1 MMLVLLDSCK
11 FCLCRFF
18 LRFLIIVVLHVLVC
32 YVLARVLGIYLL
44 IKIINCPTVCLLF
57 HSVGFL
63 VGFVLSSI
71 LMSVVGSAVNTVIVC
86 FAESPAEFEEN
97 HPQLSAEM
105 RSAWR
110 SGWPVEC
117 ANY

>member
-1 MMLVLLDSCK
+1 MMLVLWDSCK
-11 FCLCRFF
+11 YFLWATCLAAFN
-18 LRFLIIVVLHVLVC
+18 LT
-32 YVLARVLGIYLL
+32 LATFYSLCTIQFQLSSL
-44 IKIINCPTVCLLF
+44 

-63 VGFVLSSI
+63 VGFVLASI

-86 FAESPAEFEEN
+86 FAESPAEFEVN

-105 RSAWR
+105 RAAWR
-110 SGWPVEC
+110 SAWPVEC